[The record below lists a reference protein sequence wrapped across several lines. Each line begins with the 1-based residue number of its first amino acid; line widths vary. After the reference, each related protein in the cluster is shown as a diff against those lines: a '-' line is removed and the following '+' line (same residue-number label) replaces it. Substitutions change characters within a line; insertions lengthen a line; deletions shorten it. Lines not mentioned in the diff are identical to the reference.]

1 MTEKVKEAKGL
12 LKSRVL
18 NPDPTLSGCR
28 FDRFDG
34 LTALTHRPIDRLR
47 VVRKIEPPCSE
58 SW

>member
-28 FDRFDG
+28 FDG

-47 VVRKIEPPCSE
+47 VVRKIEPPCSG